1 MSSLFC
7 HSWQFWFWFWFCV
20 EPSTTVL
27 VLILEF
33 VKMCIFKISLRDLH
47 ALNDQLWVQMWWW
60 RRTGHPGIESSGRY
74 TFSASESHFIHLYSI
89 VSSTDLQIG
98 RICALLWLLL
108 KQINVPF
115 LSCLVLSCVATG
127 RGLSCSL
134 SVVPS
139 TLSLSWTPRIYKFSI
154 RAALC

>member
-33 VKMCIFKISLRDLH
+33 VKMCIFKLSLRDLH

-60 RRTGHPGIESSGRY
+60 RRTGHPGIESSGLH

-108 KQINVPF
+108 KQINVPV
-115 LSCLVLSCVATG
+115 LSCLVLCGNWSGFVLQPVSGSLHAFALMDPQNLQVQHQSCFM
-127 RGLSCSL
+127 L
-134 SVVPS
+134 
-139 TLSLSWTPRIYKFSI
+139 I
-154 RAALC
+154 